1 MKALYLECN
10 MGAAGDMLM
19 SALSELI
26 PDKTEFIRRIN
37 ALGIPKVSVSAE
49 SVSKCGINGTHF
61 SVKVD
66 GAEET
71 SEDVHSHEHL
81 SVDENLSVDEH
92 THEHEHVHTHEHTHA
107 HGHHHSSLSDIEGII
122 TRLDVSEKVKTDA
135 LAVYRLIAEAES
147 HAHGNP
153 VGEIHF
159 HEVGTMDAVA
169 DIVGVCMLMEKI
181 APDKVICSPVHVGSG
196 QVRCAHGILP
206 VPAPATAHILRGVPI
221 YGGRIEGELCTPTG
235 AALLKHFASEFG
247 EMPIMTLS
255 AVGYG
260 MGTKEFSQANCVRA
274 MLGELDG
281 ERGEVCEICCNL
293 DDMTPE
299 EVSFAAERLFE
310 GGSLDVYTVPIGMKK
325 SRSAVMLVCLCP
337 PDKRGEI
344 IRLIFRH
351 TSTIGIREKLCQRH
365 TLKRSERVAKT
376 KFGAVRVKVSE
387 GFGVKREKAEFE
399 DMAQIAKSN
408 NLTLED
414 AKRLI

>member
-26 PDKTEFIRRIN
+26 PDKTEFIRRLN
-37 ALGIPKVSVSAE
+37 ALGIPKVTVSADQA
-49 SVSKCGINGTHF
+49 SQCGIIGTHF

-66 GAEET
+66 GVEET

-81 SVDENLSVDEH
+81 GVDENLSVDAH
-92 THEHEHVHTHEHTHA
+92 AHEHEHEHTH
-107 HGHHHSSLSDIEGII
+107 GHSHSSFHDIEGII
-122 TRLDVSEKVKTDA
+122 TKLDVSEKVKTDT

-147 HAHGNP
+147 HAHGKP
-153 VGEIHF
+153 VEEIHF

-169 DIVGVCMLMEKI
+169 DIVGVCMLMEQI
-181 APDKVICSPVHVGSG
+181 TPDKVICSPVHVGCG

-206 VPAPATAHILRGVPI
+206 VPAPATAYILRGVPV

-235 AALLKHFASEFG
+235 AALLKHFAAEFG
-247 EMPIMTLS
+247 EMPVMTIS

-281 ERGEVCEICCNL
+281 EREEACEICCNL

-299 EVSFAAERLFE
+299 AVSFAAERLFE
-310 GGSLDVYTVPIGMKK
+310 GGALDVYTVPIGMKK
-325 SRSAVMLVCLCP
+325 SRSAVMLVCICAP
-337 PDKRGEI
+337 EKREDI

-351 TSTIGIREKLCQRH
+351 TSTIGMREKRCRRH
-365 TLKRSERVAKT
+365 TLERSERVVKT
-376 KFGAVRVKVSE
+376 KFGTIRVKVSE
-387 GFGVKREKAEFE
+387 GCGVKREKAEF
-399 DMAQIAKSN
+399 DDLAQIAKSN
-408 NLTLED
+408 DLTLED
-414 AKRLI
+414 AKKLI